1 MKMKSASQ
9 LLEEVKNERNREDKF
24 LCEIQFEVRRN
35 EVTMFFEYEEVQMA
49 TQEAY
54 YFRKHNHDP
63 EFLDIETFE
72 TLKKA
77 LEEEGIRYKQR
88 RDMFM

>member
-1 MKMKSASQ
+1 MKSASQ

-88 RDMFM
+88 SDMFM

>member
-1 MKMKSASQ
+1 MKSASQ

-24 LCEIQFEVRRN
+24 LCEIQFEV
-35 EVTMFFEYEEVQMA
+35 TMFFEYEEVQMA
-49 TQEAY
+49 TQEAH

>member
-1 MKMKSASQ
+1 MKNASQ

-24 LCEIQFEVRRN
+24 LYEIQFEVRRN
-35 EVTMFFEYEEVQMA
+35 EVTMFFEYEEVQTT
-49 TQEAY
+49 TQEAH
-54 YFRKHNHDP
+54 YFKRHNHDP
-63 EFLDIETFE
+63 EILDIETFE

-77 LEEEGIRYKQR
+77 LDEEGIRYKQR